1 MARQLII
8 NRFTIPMKDC
18 GNRKNCV
25 GSMCRYCV
33 HGKTILFAQCFYET
47 KISLKIGSPG

>member
-18 GNRKNCV
+18 GNRKIVLGLWV
-25 GSMCRYCV
+25 GTVYMVRP
-33 HGKTILFAQCFYET
+33 LFFAQCFYET
-47 KISLKIGSPG
+47 KTSLKLGSVG